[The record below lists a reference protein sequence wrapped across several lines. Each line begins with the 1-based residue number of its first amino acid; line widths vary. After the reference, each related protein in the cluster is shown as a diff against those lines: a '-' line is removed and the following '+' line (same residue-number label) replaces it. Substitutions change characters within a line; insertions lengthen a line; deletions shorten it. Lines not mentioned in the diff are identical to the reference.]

1 MKLLWISLAFLTT
14 VFAQE
19 PKKTEQPANPEIGKI
34 DARLAELT
42 VIWRQETA
50 IINRLTN
57 NKKTPVQEG
66 SQAYQQCLAASQRIS
81 QAESEAKSLKTQKA
95 SIEQGGSP
103 TGDAATGDANLK
115 DLPEAIAIAATGGQ
129 FEVGLAYEFTGPVLQ
144 MTEEYLLVQNLAT
157 KQPLGLLVFGD
168 PKKVNN
174 VAVDAGTM
182 IQAKIRFLK
191 FKNVTMADQTTKRL
205 AVFDCL
211 GFMPAGQTKLIDTS
225 ASEKNA
231 KE

>member
-1 MKLLWISLAFLTT
+1 MKSFFITIAIL
-14 VFAQE
+14 VNCFAE
-19 PKKTEQPANPEIGKI
+19 EAKKLEQPANPETVKI

-81 QAESEAKSLKTQKA
+81 QAESEAKSLKTRKA

-129 FEVGLAYEFTGPVLQ
+129 FEFALAYEFTGPVLQ

-157 KQPLGLLVFGD
+157 MQPLGVLVFGD

-182 IQAKIRFLK
+182 IHS
-191 FKNVTMADQTTKRL
+191 KNSFPEIQERND
-205 AVFDCL
+205 
-211 GFMPAGQTKLIDTS
+211 G
-225 ASEKNA
+225 
-231 KE
+231 